1 MITTA
6 GYRCP
11 DKQNAI
17 GWWEPS
23 SHMRG
28 NGMDF
33 DTPDS
38 PDDTVYNNLRTTAK
52 NHNACVEPRAQ
63 SLNHIHIDWNDYTY
77 REFRLLSGLMGPV
90 SAVEAAARWKKQNAA
105 PLFPPC
111 LEKYKTTFPQLH
123 TAPAA
128 I

>member
-77 REFRLLSGLMGPV
+77 IGGS
-90 SAVEAAARWKKQNAA
+90 
-105 PLFPPC
+105 PC
-111 LEKYKTTFPQLH
+111 LPGW
-123 TAPAA
+123 
-128 I
+128 